1 MPAPKYYEGQEFVSD
16 DPSKPTLVYRKGR
29 FFPKEA
35 AGSGGV
41 DPQTFRRAQDSV
53 GAIDDATRRS
63 NWLRTGVV
71 GGLTQMIPGTPAFNL
86 DRDLDTL
93 KARTAFNELAAM
105 RAASPTGAALGAVS
119 DTEMR
124 LLQASEAN
132 LDVGQSEGQ
141 LDRNLGRMRSTIAG
155 RVPGVDTSNPIPMTA
170 ENRTAMPEGAFF
182 RAPDGRVY
190 RQKKGAGPAG
200 AGTGVRGLSNEE
212 LKRKLG
218 L

>member
-35 AGSGGV
+35 AGGV
-41 DPQTFRRAQDSV
+41 DQQAFRRAQDSV
-53 GAIDDATRRS
+53 SAIDDATKRT
-63 NWLRTGVV
+63 NWLRTGAI
-71 GGLTQMIPGTPAFNL
+71 GGLTQHIPGSPAYNL
-86 DRDLDTL
+86 DKDLDTL

-132 LDVGQSEGQ
+132 LDVGQGEAQ
-141 LDRNLGRMRSTIAG
+141 LDRNLNRMRGTIAG
-155 RVPGVDTSNPIPMTA
+155 RVPGVDQSNPVDVQGTA
-170 ENRTAMPEGAFF
+170 QLPEGAFF
-182 RAPDGRVY
+182 RRGGKVY
-190 RQKKGAGPAG
+190 RQKKGAGPTGG
-200 AGTGVRGLSNEE
+200 AQDLSGLSDAE